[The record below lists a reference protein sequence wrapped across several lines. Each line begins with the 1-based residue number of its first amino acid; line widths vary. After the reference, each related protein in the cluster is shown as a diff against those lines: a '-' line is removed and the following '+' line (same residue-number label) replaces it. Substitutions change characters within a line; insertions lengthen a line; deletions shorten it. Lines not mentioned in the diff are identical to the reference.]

1 LPINAL
7 PCCLGLSVPSISQT
21 KMKNPLEA
29 GFLGDL

>member
-1 LPINAL
+1 M
-7 PCCLGLSVPSISQT
+7 PCCLVLSVPSISQT